1 MVSRNDTAR
10 TQHSTCEAYVRIVGR
25 PEVGGAEL
33 DSSSCG
39 TTNTSKYV
47 TVQAHTC
54 VDTHS
59 CVHNALADSLLLL
72 MVERQC
78 PFQTLGSR
86 CVPEPE
92 CGPSW
97 APALPYSWWQYCLRA
112 CHCKKC
118 DRCAALCYL
127 RYAKCVT
134 AWLCWWLQV
143 ARWVL
148 LLCYANQTLR
158 DGWAGSGSL
167 SEKPHKSR
175 H

>member
-1 MVSRNDTAR
+1 MWAFM
-10 TQHSTCEAYVRIVGR
+10 
-25 PEVGGAEL
+25 GA
-33 DSSSCG
+33 SF
-39 TTNTSKYV
+39 
-47 TVQAHTC
+47 A
-54 VDTHS
+54 
-59 CVHNALADSLLLL
+59 LL
-72 MVERQC
+72 MVAV
-78 PFQTLGSR
+78 L
-86 CVPEPE
+86 
-92 CGPSW
+92 
-97 APALPYSWWQYCLRA
+97 PACLPLQ
-112 CHCKKC
+112 KC

-127 RYAKCVT
+127 RYATCVT